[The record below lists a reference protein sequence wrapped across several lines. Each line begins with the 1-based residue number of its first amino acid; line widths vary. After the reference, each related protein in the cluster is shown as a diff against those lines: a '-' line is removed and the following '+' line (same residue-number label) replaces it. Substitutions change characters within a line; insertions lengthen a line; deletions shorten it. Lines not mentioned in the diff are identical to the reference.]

1 MAKLII
7 ADDHPLFRAAL
18 KQTFSGLS
26 LDFTEKDL
34 LVAADHTIVEA
45 DDFDST
51 LTALSANPDTDLLL
65 LDLNMPGNEELL
77 GLVRIR
83 KLFPTIPVIVVSAI
97 EQKEVIDRAMSFGAS
112 GYIPKSA
119 KPCQIAHAL
128 RTVIAGDLWYSGY
141 FDKCS
146 TIVGERSAGD
156 EKELETLLAELTPQ
170 QYKVLS
176 CLSEGML
183 NKQIAHEM
191 GRTEATVKAHI
202 TAILRKFGVNNRTQI
217 VILTQHLTLRPH
229 RSQS

>member
-18 KQTFSGLS
+18 KQTLNGLS
-26 LDFTEKDL
+26 LDSTENDL
-34 LVAADHTIVEA
+34 IVTADHSIIEA
-45 DDFDST
+45 DDFEST
-51 LTALSANPDTDLLL
+51 LTALKANPDVDLLL

-83 KLFPTIPVIVVSAI
+83 KLFPAIPVIVVSAT
-97 EQKEVIDRAMSFGAS
+97 EQKDVVERAISFGAS

-119 KPCQIAHAL
+119 KPSQIAEAL
-128 RTVIAGDLWYSGY
+128 QTVMAGDLWYPGY
-141 FDKCS
+141 FDQGSSITNEVPTADGK
-146 TIVGERSAGD
+146 
-156 EKELETLLAELTPQ
+156 KLESLLAELTPQ
-170 QYKVLS
+170 QYKVLC
-176 CLSEGML
+176 CLVEGML

-217 VILTQHLTLRPH
+217 VILTQHLTLKPP
-229 RSQS
+229 QS

>member
-18 KQTFSGLS
+18 KQTLNGLS
-26 LDFTEKDL
+26 LDSTAKDL
-34 LVAADHTIVEA
+34 IVASDAIIIEA
-45 DDFDST
+45 DDFETT
-51 LTALSANPDTDLLL
+51 LIALNANPDTDLLL

-83 KLFPTIPVIVVSAI
+83 KLFPAIPVIVVSAT
-97 EQKEVIDRAMSFGAS
+97 EQKDVVDRAMSFGAS

-119 KPCQIAHAL
+119 KPSQIVDAL
-128 RTVIAGDLWYSGY
+128 RTVIAGDLWYPGY
-141 FDKCS
+141 FDKGSAMTQDVS
-146 TIVGERSAGD
+146 TTD
-156 EKELETLLAELTPQ
+156 EKRLETLLAELTPQ
-170 QYKVLS
+170 QYKVLR
-176 CLSEGML
+176 CLVEGML

-217 VILTQHLTLRPH
+217 VILTQHLTLKPP
-229 RSQS
+229 QS